1 MMAFTQH
8 TLTTIR
14 IRSISAL
21 ILNSKLGYTKSVFT
35 RGPVVA
41 VYVYNRRDE
50 HDPLRT
56 HVDRLIVY
64 EGDMHNPFIG
74 PNASP
79 RN

>member
-1 MMAFTQH
+1 M
-8 TLTTIR
+8 
-14 IRSISAL
+14 
-21 ILNSKLGYTKSVFT
+21 LNTHAHNWFVHQGLQSVLF
-35 RGPVVA
+35 VA
-41 VYVYNRRDE
+41 SLE

-74 PNASP
+74 SNASP